1 LWPFESQIP
10 GSNPG
15 RSKILP
21 IYPKYFFDA
30 VLNYSLVGKALTLIC
45 AHSFKIFINKN
56 RSVNT
61 RNQEANPLI
70 EQFSEY
76 LSKIDDALERELDL
90 YSWSEFYAPLRY
102 ACDGG
107 KRIRPLILVL
117 AYESVK
123 AGKKGGGNSIN
134 SSSSSSAK
142 IGEDTFIAASAIE
155 LLHTESVIHDDI
167 IDEENLRRGKPS
179 FHVKYGY
186 NNSILTADF
195 VLGIILNLSCK
206 LNNPRVSGELSNA
219 AIKMSEGEIMEI
231 KLAKECN
238 VNEYDYIKVIEHKTA
253 SLFETSAKVGAIL
266 GEGREDEIHALAA
279 FGNLLGIAYQV
290 HDDLVDWNNED
301 RLFNLLVKKSD
312 QSNEFVER
320 MENLYLTY
328 SSKAKNE
335 IHKICDSTP
344 KKQLQHLTDLA
355 SFSNFKNM

>member
-1 LWPFESQIP
+1 M
-10 GSNPG
+10 
-15 RSKILP
+15 
-21 IYPKYFFDA
+21 
-30 VLNYSLVGKALTLIC
+30 
-45 AHSFKIFINKN
+45 
-56 RSVNT
+56 
-61 RNQEANPLI
+61 I

-76 LSKIDDALERELDL
+76 LSKIDNALERELDL

-123 AGKKGGGNSIN
+123 ARKTTTGDGCSNNKDNNNN
-134 SSSSSSAK
+134 SSTK

-155 LLHTESVIHDDI
+155 FLHTESVIHDDI
-167 IDEENLRRGKPS
+167 IDEESLRRGKPS

-195 VLGIILNLSCK
+195 VLGIILNLSSK

-238 VNEYDYIKVIEHKTA
+238 LDEYDYIKVIEHKTA

-266 GEGREDEIHALAA
+266 GKGEEDQICALAA
-279 FGNLLGIAYQV
+279 FGNFLGIAYQV

-301 RLFNLLVKKSD
+301 RLFNLLVKKNDRSE
-312 QSNEFVER
+312 EFVER

-328 SSKAKNE
+328 SLKARNE
-335 IHKICDSTP
+335 LHKICDSTP
-344 KKQLQHLTDLA
+344 KKHLQHLTNLA
-355 SFSNFKNM
+355 SFDRF